1 MLILSRRKGEAIRID
16 KNIHLT
22 ILDVQGKQVR
32 IGITAPDDVDVHR
45 EEIFQRIK
53 RQEQDDNDA
62 TK

>member
-53 RQEQDDNDA
+53 RQEQGDNDA